1 MNKNRTSA
9 EGLTKQFFKNS
20 PQSQLNGAV
29 VVNKSF
35 MAPAH
40 VNILNKCFFSYFEK
54 LQSFQKEPLFFI
66 SISFFL
72 SGLNSYHVVLLH
84 LIKILSMSNF
94 IFFFKFP
101 ASFYVFISV
110 MCLISPKGSTT

>member
-9 EGLTKQFFKNS
+9 EGLTKQFLKKKT

-54 LQSFQKEPLFFI
+54 LQLFQKELL
-66 SISFFL
+66 FL
-72 SGLNSYHVVLLH
+72 SAHPFSSQV
-84 LIKILSMSNF
+84 
-94 IFFFKFP
+94 
-101 ASFYVFISV
+101 
-110 MCLISPKGSTT
+110 

>member
-54 LQSFQKEPLFFI
+54 LQSFQKELL
-66 SISFFL
+66 FL
-72 SGLNSYHVVLLH
+72 SAYPFSSQV
-84 LIKILSMSNF
+84 
-94 IFFFKFP
+94 
-101 ASFYVFISV
+101 
-110 MCLISPKGSTT
+110 

>member
-54 LQSFQKEPLFFI
+54 LQ
-66 SISFFL
+66 
-72 SGLNSYHVVLLH
+72 
-84 LIKILSMSNF
+84 
-94 IFFFKFP
+94 
-101 ASFYVFISV
+101 
-110 MCLISPKGSTT
+110 